1 MRFIALFEQINQK
14 IAMSSAFGCSKTH
27 FVMKLSQTCML
38 RAGISH
44 KITHSRYK
52 GHTDMTYTL
61 HIIHTHGSI
70 NDPIV
75 FFRSNG
81 VLFDSTVAEMDAACR
96 ARYHIGI
103 IGL

>member
-52 GHTDMTYTL
+52 GYTHKHDI
-61 HIIHTHGSI
+61 HITHTHGDI